1 MMKGARCDFEQGW
14 CGWNNTLRDD
24 LDWTRHNG
32 STPTTQTGPSVDHTF
47 KNSTGMYVYVDMSET
62 SLMGNAAVL
71 QSPRFPP
78 PPQYHSNPLS
88 PYFNSC
94 SVR

>member
-32 STPTTQTGPSVDHTF
+32 STPTTPTVTGTGSTTQLAMEMLDRAAGMDIVHIPYNGNGPAGAAAPEGRRPS
-47 KNSTGMYVYVDMSET
+47 NT
-62 SLMGNAAVL
+62 SPIV
-71 QSPRFPP
+71 SRPIWD
-78 PPQYHSNPLS
+78 
-88 PYFNSC
+88 
-94 SVR
+94 